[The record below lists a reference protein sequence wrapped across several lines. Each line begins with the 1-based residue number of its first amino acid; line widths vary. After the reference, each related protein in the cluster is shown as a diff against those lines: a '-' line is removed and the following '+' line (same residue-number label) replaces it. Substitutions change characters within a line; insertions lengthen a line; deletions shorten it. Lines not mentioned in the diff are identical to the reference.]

1 MPFPDELRATVA
13 EPTLIPPSAERI
25 VVGAAD
31 PISRNGQ
38 PYAQRGGKKKRIE
51 GAGPVFL
58 FMLLSAGFIPSM
70 FIEFDA
76 SQLLKIIEAAI
87 VAIAQ
92 PSPLFAAGDQSG
104 SEPGRHQACCSAGFQ
119 VADSAAPV
127 FDGSLSPRAP
137 ASEAKGRRRRPFR
150 RRRTRGGHSPRAPPS
165 SSQPALNS

>member
-1 MPFPDELRATVA
+1 MRLSDEPRAAVA

-31 PISRNGQ
+31 PVSRNRQ
-38 PYAQRGGKKKRIE
+38 SYARLGGKKKRLE
-51 GAGPVFL
+51 GAGPLFL
-58 FMLLSAGFIPSM
+58 FMLLCAGFIPSV

-92 PSPLFAAGDQSG
+92 PSPLFAAGDQGGFGPS
-104 SEPGRHQACCSAGFQ
+104 RHEACCPAGFQ

-127 FDGSLSPRAP
+127 FDGSLAPRTP
-137 ASEAKGRRRRPFR
+137 ASGARGRRSGPFLR
-150 RRRTRGGHSPRAPPS
+150 HHTRGGPSPRAPPFS
-165 SSQPALNS
+165 LSLSPNP